1 MLKNTSHKNK
11 PIDTENRLMV
21 ITRDG
26 TESGLEAK
34 MGKGDQ
40 MYADEKKL
48 NFWWWTQC
56 SGKEE
61 KYNTWNLY
69 SIMNQHYLN
78 KI

>member
-1 MLKNTSHKNK
+1 MLKNTSHENK

-40 MYADEKKL
+40 IYADEEKL
-48 NFWWWTQC
+48 NFWW
-56 SGKEE
+56 
-61 KYNTWNLY
+61 
-69 SIMNQHYLN
+69 
-78 KI
+78 

>member
-34 MGKGDQ
+34 MGKGGQ

-48 NFWWWTQC
+48 NFWW
-56 SGKEE
+56 
-61 KYNTWNLY
+61 
-69 SIMNQHYLN
+69 
-78 KI
+78 

>member
-1 MLKNTSHKNK
+1 MLKNTSHENK

-40 MYADEKKL
+40 IYADEEKL

-61 KYNTWNLY
+61 KYNVVHMKLIQYYEPTLP
-69 SIMNQHYLN
+69 Q
-78 KI
+78 